1 MKIVVWNMEW
11 LNDLFMPGPGDTVAI
26 KDGGQRVRGP
36 KPPWQ
41 KENTTVAERLQLIG
55 SGLIDLDADIVVIV
69 EGPNRSDELQLLFDT
84 VAPGDWLC
92 HIQPSRYRLRPD
104 KDRMQ
109 ASSQCIGVALRLDR
123 GQFADD
129 PLTVFDSEDPAS
141 GLIFDASQPFFHDI
155 GEDDI
160 NEWFRFE
167 RKPLYVQINP
177 RAARPFRIVGLHLKS
192 KGVFGAYEWS
202 KWWQLADA
210 NRARLLAQCR
220 QFRKEFLDPYLTDPE
235 TRDIPL
241 IVCGD
246 INDGPGFDT
255 SEIKLKASGVET
267 LMGNVWHPALTL
279 RNALFDG
286 LSDKDKRDLDFEG
299 LSTTRFADP
308 IFNDQYHR
316 VWIDHILYSDHPAG
330 KWVSNARV
338 ERVTGDGLQ
347 YWKISD
353 HFPVSATVDSG
364 IPTG

>member
-11 LNDLFMPGPGDTVAI
+11 LNDLFTTQ
-26 KDGGQRVRGP
+26 GGAVVLKSGSERVRGP

-41 KENTTVAERLQLIG
+41 KENTTVAERLALIR
-55 SGLIDLDADIVVIV
+55 SGLEDLDADILVVV
-69 EGPNRSDELQLLFDT
+69 EGPNKTEELQLLFDT
-84 VAPGDWLC
+84 VAPGNWLC
-92 HIQPSRYRLRPD
+92 HIQPSRYQLRPD
-104 KDRMQ
+104 ATRMQ

-123 GQFADD
+123 GRFVDD
-129 PLTVFDSEDPAS
+129 PLAVFDSESPDS
-141 GLIFDASQPFFHDI
+141 GLIYQASQPFFHDI
-155 GEDDI
+155 GADEI

-177 RAARPFRIVGLHLKS
+177 RDGQAFRIVGLHLKS

-220 QFRKEFLDPYLTDPE
+220 QFRKEFLDRYLTDPQ

-255 SEIKLKASGVET
+255 SEIKLQASGVET
-267 LMGNVWHPALTL
+267 LMGSVWNPRLTL

-286 LSDKDKRDLDFEG
+286 LSDKDKHNLDFED

-330 KWVSNARV
+330 DWVRDAKV

-353 HFPVSATVDSG
+353 HFPVSAVVDLG
-364 IPTG
+364 AATG